1 MFARLGELVSRHS
14 YLTILVWAGLALML
28 RLLAPAWDDITDD
41 RDLAHLPARMPSVVG
56 ERLVE
61 AAFPANRTKSQIV
74 LIVARE
80 GQEPRPSDLRVAD
93 ALATRFHLLH
103 GAADA
108 QRAEELQQAAERLE
122 RAGKSRDAE
131 AARERTRTALHSALE
146 SLDETLRLQ
155 ERCPVALHNR
165 AIVRRLMGQGELADQ
180 DEQSAWKSEPA
191 LRQSAG
197 QVLPPSADV
206 LPLVAV
212 WTRHNDVVGSK
223 LRSEDRAAE
232 LIILQLSN
240 EFMATKNIQVLQQVE
255 YEIEDAAPQACGE

>member
-108 QRAEELQQAAERLE
+108 QRAEELQQAAEQTGAGWAIAGSGGST
-122 RAGKSRDAE
+122 RAGPH
-131 AARERTRTALHSALE
+131 RTELGPRIPRRNTATRKNAS
-146 SLDETLRLQ
+146 
-155 ERCPVALHNR
+155 PVALHNR
-165 AIVRRLMGQGELADQ
+165 AIARRLLGQVELADQ
-180 DEQSAWKSEPA
+180 DEQSAWKSAPE
-191 LRQSAG
+191 LRRVAG
-197 QVLPPSADV
+197 QVLPPSAAR

-223 LRSEDRAAE
+223 LRSEDREAATV
-232 LIILQLSN
+232 ILQLSN
-240 EFMATKNIQVLQQVE
+240 EFMATKNIRVLQQVE
-255 YEIEDAAPQACGE
+255 